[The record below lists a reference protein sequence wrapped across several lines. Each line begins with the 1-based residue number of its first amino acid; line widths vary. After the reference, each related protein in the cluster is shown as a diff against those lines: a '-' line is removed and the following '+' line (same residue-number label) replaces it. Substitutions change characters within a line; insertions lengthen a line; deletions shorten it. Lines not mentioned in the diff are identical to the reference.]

1 MTFFSKKHNK
11 EIISS
16 LREHNLNF
24 KMEEQEQA
32 SQKLEGKKF
41 VLTGSLP
48 SLTRKEATELIE
60 KHGGATTSSV
70 SSNTDYV
77 LAGESPGKKY
87 DKAQELEVPIINQDT
102 FLELIGEK

>member
-1 MTFFSKKHNK
+1 NHGLSFEMEKHEK
-11 EIISS
+11 
-16 LREHNLNF
+16 
-24 KMEEQEQA
+24 A
-32 SQKLEGKKF
+32 SQKLEGKKL

-60 KHGGATTSSV
+60 KHGGTTTSSV

-87 DKAQELEVPIINQDT
+87 DKAQELNIPILNQNE
-102 FLELIGEK
+102 FLKLIGEV